1 VIDITITIPIKPVP
15 KGRAVP
21 TTVKGRTFMRTPTR
35 THKFETQLALMAAT
49 KLPAKPFEG
58 ALRVDILA
66 VVQRPK
72 ALLKVY
78 KKTGKAKYPTRLM
91 WCPKRPDADN
101 YAKSVLDG
109 LARHWHDDAQ
119 VTFLVVKKMYSELV
133 GKPRIEIRIRTLE
146 QAPVFATDERW
157 IKVREL
163 QRQIDELMEEI
174 DG

>member
-1 VIDITITIPIKPVP
+1 
-15 KGRAVP
+15 
-21 TTVKGRTFMRTPTR
+21 
-35 THKFETQLALMAAT
+35 
-49 KLPAKPFEG
+49 
-58 ALRVDILA
+58 
-66 VVQRPK
+66 
-72 ALLKVY
+72 
-78 KKTGKAKYPTRLM
+78 M